1 MSIRQKEFE
10 KAIQKARNDM
20 AREPILGMRKLGET
34 YIRFLKYSNGMYSQS
49 AIKSIEKTVIKKYE
63 GEEIPPELHKLILE
77 TAKYYSRVGDY
88 ESAMSVL
95 AEIINSRNVTICI
108 QAQYEANMIRLK
120 QDLEQGKLDTSVIND
135 LKKNSK
141 DDEEHVLDTV
151 TRGEVSDYDIFCSYF
166 GDRISIDGLSDE
178 IFPANMQKPTNTKGN
193 SDVVIP
199 GPKPEIP
206 TTSSYIE
213 ELSANNR
220 LKFLMENFNIA
231 YARPGEGKFTGDILF
246 EIEGSDVV
254 IVESFWKQG
263 KDGQPPVEDY
273 GKATYILPKDQ
284 AMDLIQLSR
293 GEIRARKDPRIGRVE
308 HYSKKYYTYLVERFN
323 EVQSAQF
330 EKVQQKTNLLD
341 NEEQVIEPEEQ
352 PNSDIV
358 EPQVENPNIS
368 PNEQLSDNSR
378 TEITNEE
385 FLNMINQ
392 NLGGII
398 TPDLMEGLL
407 KRASYSFENLYVN
420 KLKEDIVDR
429 LKFLEVEDELLET
442 EAQKVFLYIRMT
454 KNISMINSGSLNGKN
469 LSDVLDDSVVEYAD
483 GMKFFEKHIADGLSY
498 NEMKKAIKQFIETGK
513 DPFEQEEVLQDTS
526 DAPSIEEET
535 TGVTI
540 PSEPS
545 QPEEQTE
552 QDLGILDALLGKKV
566 SKEVGIKTI
575 GICTRFLELIKRN
588 EELEIEAERAKNQ
601 LAEKEKQHELR
612 QQATLQ
618 AQEQERQARLAT
630 QDAMEQEA
638 ISSQELLAAQQAK
651 EKIDREHQELREKIS
666 QLEDML
672 R

>member
-1 MSIRQKEFE
+1 MGIRQKEFE
-10 KAIQKARNDM
+10 KAIQKARNEM
-20 AREPILGMRKLGET
+20 AKDSILGLRKLGDA
-34 YIRFLKYSNGMYSQS
+34 YIRYLKYSNGMYSQS
-49 AIKSIEKTVIKKYE
+49 AIKSIEKSVIKKYE

-77 TAKYYSRVGDY
+77 TAKYYSRAGDY
-88 ESAMSVL
+88 ESAMSLL
-95 AEIINSRNVTICI
+95 AEIINSRNVTIML
-108 QAQYEANMIRLK
+108 QAQYESNMIRLK
-120 QDLEQGKLDTSVIND
+120 QDLEQGKVDTSVIDD

-151 TRGEVSDYDIFCSYF
+151 TAGEVSDYDIFCSYF
-166 GDRISIDGLSDE
+166 GDKISIDGLSEE
-178 IFPANMQKPTNTKGN
+178 IFPANMQKPTNTKGQ

-199 GPKPEIP
+199 GPKPGTP

-220 LKFLMENFNIA
+220 LKFLMDNFNIA

-293 GEIRARKDPRIGRVE
+293 GEIKARKDPRIGRVE
-308 HYSKKYYTYLVERFN
+308 HYSKKYYTYLVDRFN

-330 EKVQQKTNLLD
+330 KKVEQQTNLLD
-341 NEEQVIEPEEQ
+341 NEGQVIQ
-352 PNSDIV
+352 PNNDIV
-358 EPQVENPNIS
+358 EPKVEIHNIS
-368 PNEQLSDNSR
+368 PEEQLSDNPR
-378 TEITNEE
+378 AEITNEE

-398 TPDLMEGLL
+398 TPDLMGGLL
-407 KRASYSFENLYVN
+407 KQASYSFKNLYTDR
-420 KLKEDIVDR
+420 LREDIVDR
-429 LKFLEVEDELLET
+429 LKFLEVDDEILET

-454 KNISMINSGSLNGKN
+454 KNISMINSRAINGKN
-469 LSDVLDDSVVEYAD
+469 LSDILDDSVVEYAD

-513 DPFEQEEVLQDTS
+513 DPFEPEEVLQDTS
-526 DAPSIEEET
+526 NTPIIEEPQD
-535 TGVTI
+535 VAI
-540 PSEPS
+540 PTEPTQS
-545 QPEEQTE
+545 EEQVE
-552 QDLGILDALLGKKV
+552 QEPGILDTLLGGDV
-566 SKEVGIKTI
+566 SKEISTKVLDIV
-575 GICTRFLELIKRN
+575 TRYVELLRRN
-588 EELEIEAERAKNQ
+588 EELELETQRVNNQ
-601 LAEKEKQHELR
+601 LAEKKKQHELR

-651 EKIDREHQELREKIS
+651 EQMDREQQELREKIS
-666 QLEDML
+666 KIEDIL